1 MSGEIIGGGHRRR
14 VVLATGRGGPR
25 GTTIGRRAS
34 NDVLARWVVAAA
46 ALVAGQALLLSLL
59 TFGAATSR
67 DVADLASQLAV
78 AVLGVA
84 LVMGALIGVRRATA
98 LEQRRV
104 AEVDQIL
111 DATTRDQREQLH
123 ELRSTVAGLVSG
135 SALLDN
141 PDIPAETRQHL
152 WASVRRELDRME
164 RLLSKKE
171 EPAAEID
178 LDEALG
184 HILDLQHLKGRRVE
198 FRSNGTKV
206 RARYDAL
213 AETVNILMDNAV
225 THGGSERS
233 VVEVV
238 QRDDETV
245 DIRVT
250 DDGCGIPEER
260 RTEIFAW
267 GEKGEESPGEGIGL
281 HLAQRLMSEDGG
293 SLRLAEDQGV
303 GSSFVITLP
312 AARRSEENVIAGE
325 PTGTTAHGALSR
337 IVEDSHAWLRSG

>member
-1 MSGEIIGGGHRRR
+1 MSGEIIGGPHRRTG
-14 VVLATGRGGPR
+14 VPATGRGGPR
-25 GTTIGRRAS
+25 GSGLAGS
-34 NDVLARWVVAAA
+34 GEVLTRWVAAAA
-46 ALVAGQALLLSLL
+46 ALVAGQALLLSLV
-59 TFGAATSR
+59 TFGTGSSR
-67 DVADLASQLAV
+67 DVTSLVGQLAV

-84 LVMGALIGVRRATA
+84 LVAGALVGVRRATA
-98 LEQRRV
+98 LERRH
-104 AEVDQIL
+104 AEEVDEVL
-111 DATTRDQREQLH
+111 VAASRDERERLH

-164 RLLSKKE
+164 RLLSKRE
-171 EPAAEID
+171 EPAAELD

-198 FRSNGTKV
+198 LQGDATKV

-213 AETVNILMDNAV
+213 AEVVNILMDNAV
-225 THGGSERS
+225 THGGSESS

-238 QRDDETV
+238 QRDEETV

-250 DDGCGIPEER
+250 DFGRGIPEDR
-260 RTEIFAW
+260 RTQIFEW
-267 GEKGEESPGEGIGL
+267 GEKGSESPGEGIGL
-281 HLAQRLMSEDGG
+281 HLAQRLMTEDGG

-303 GSSFVITLP
+303 GSSFVISLP
-312 AARRSEENVIAGE
+312 AARRSVENGIE
-325 PTGTTAHGALSR
+325 RDAHDGIL
-337 IVEDSHAWLRSG
+337 EDSHAWLRSG

>member
-1 MSGEIIGGGHRRR
+1 MHGESSGGLRRR
-14 VVLATGRGGPR
+14 MATLVAGHGGLRRPRPTEVLT
-25 GTTIGRRAS
+25 
-34 NDVLARWVVAAA
+34 RWVVAAT
-46 ALVAGQALLLSLL
+46 ALVAGQALLLSLV
-59 TFGAATSR
+59 TFATASSR
-67 DVADLASQLAV
+67 DVAELAGQLAV
-78 AVLGVA
+78 ALLGVA
-84 LVMGALIGVRRATA
+84 LVMGALVGMQRATA
-98 LEQRRV
+98 LERRH
-104 AEVDQIL
+104 AEEVDQVL
-111 DATTRDQREQLH
+111 TASTRDQREQLH

-141 PDIPAETRQHL
+141 PDIPAETRDHL

-164 RLLSKKE
+164 RLLSKRD

-198 FRSNGTKV
+198 LQGTGTKV

-225 THGGSERS
+225 THGGSENS

-250 DDGCGIPEER
+250 DFGRGIPEDR
-260 RTEIFAW
+260 RTEIFEW
-267 GEKGEESPGEGIGL
+267 GRKGAESPGEGIGL
-281 HLAQRLMSEDGG
+281 HLAQRLMTEDGG

-303 GSSFVITLP
+303 GSSFVISLP
-312 AARRSEENVIAGE
+312 AARRSTENHIENHIENTIG
-325 PTGTTAHGALSR
+325 TGIL
-337 IVEDSHAWLRSG
+337 EDSHAWLRSG

>member
-1 MSGEIIGGGHRRR
+1 MAVLGTGH
-14 VVLATGRGGPR
+14 GGPR
-25 GTTIGRRAS
+25 QTRPGTRSGTRTGE
-34 NDVLARWVVAAA
+34 LLTRWVLAAA

-59 TFGAATSR
+59 TFGTGSSR
-67 DVADLASQLAV
+67 DVVDLALQLAV

-84 LVMGALIGVRRATA
+84 LVMGALVGVRRATA
-98 LEQRRV
+98 LEQRR
-104 AEVDQIL
+104 AEEVDQVL
-111 DATTRDQREQLH
+111 AASSRDQREQLH

-141 PDIPAETRQHL
+141 PDIPAETREHL

-164 RLLSKKE
+164 RLLSKRDQ
-171 EPAAEID
+171 PAAEMD

-198 FRSNGTKV
+198 FRSAGTKV

-225 THGGSERS
+225 THGGSDSS

-238 QRDDETV
+238 ERDDETV

-250 DDGCGIPEER
+250 DFGRGIPEDR
-260 RTEIFAW
+260 RTEIFEW
-267 GEKGEESPGEGIGL
+267 GEKGSESPGEGIGL

-303 GSSFVITLP
+303 GSSFVISLP
-312 AARRSEENVIAGE
+312 AARRSTEN
-325 PTGTTAHGALSR
+325 GTESR

>member
-1 MSGEIIGGGHRRR
+1 MRGEIIGGPHRRR
-14 VVLATGRGGPR
+14 AVLATGHGGPR
-25 GTTIGRRAS
+25 GTRSDRRTS
-34 NDVLARWVVAAA
+34 SEVLTRWVVAAT

-59 TFGAATSR
+59 TFGATSSR
-67 DVADLASQLAV
+67 DVADLVSQLGV

-84 LVMGALIGVRRATA
+84 LVMGALAGVRRATA
-98 LEQRRV
+98 LERRRAEDVDRVLV
-104 AEVDQIL
+104 A
-111 DATTRDQREQLH
+111 ATRDQREQLH

-164 RLLSKKE
+164 RLLSKKDQ
-171 EPAAEID
+171 PAAEID

-225 THGGSERS
+225 THGGSETS

-250 DDGCGIPEER
+250 DDGCGIPEDR
-260 RTEIFAW
+260 RTEIFEW
-267 GEKGEESPGEGIGL
+267 GRKGEESPGEGIGL
-281 HLAQRLMSEDGG
+281 HLAQRLMREDGG

-303 GSSFVITLP
+303 GSSFVISLP
-312 AARRSEENVIAGE
+312 AARRSTENG
-325 PTGTTAHGALSR
+325 

>member
-1 MSGEIIGGGHRRR
+1 MATLVAGH
-14 VVLATGRGGPR
+14 GGPR
-25 GTTIGRRAS
+25 RSRPTE
-34 NDVLARWVVAAA
+34 VLTRWVVAAT
-46 ALVAGQALLLSLL
+46 ALVAGQALLLSLVP
-59 TFGAATSR
+59 FATASSR
-67 DVADLASQLAV
+67 DVAELAGQLAV

-84 LVMGALIGVRRATA
+84 LVMGALVGMQRATA
-98 LEQRRV
+98 LERRH
-104 AEVDQIL
+104 AEEVDQVL
-111 DATTRDQREQLH
+111 TASTRDQREQLH

-141 PDIPAETRQHL
+141 PNIPAETRDHL

-164 RLLSKKE
+164 RLLSKRE
-171 EPAAEID
+171 EPAAEMD

-198 FRSNGTKV
+198 LQGTGTKV

-225 THGGSERS
+225 THGGSENS

-250 DDGCGIPEER
+250 DFGRGIPEDR
-260 RTEIFAW
+260 RTEIFEW
-267 GEKGEESPGEGIGL
+267 GRKGAESPGEGIGL
-281 HLAQRLMSEDGG
+281 HLAQRLMTEDGG
-293 SLRLAEDQGV
+293 SLRLADDQGV
-303 GSSFVITLP
+303 GSSFVISLP
-312 AARRSEENVIAGE
+312 AARRSTENHLEKQVENTI
-325 PTGTTAHGALSR
+325 GTTIGTGIL
-337 IVEDSHAWLRSG
+337 EDSHAWLRSG

>member
-1 MSGEIIGGGHRRR
+1 
-14 VVLATGRGGPR
+14 VL
-25 GTTIGRRAS
+25 
-34 NDVLARWVVAAA
+34 AAA

-59 TFGAATSR
+59 TFGTGSSR
-67 DVADLASQLAV
+67 DVVDLALQLAV

-84 LVMGALIGVRRATA
+84 LVMGALVGVRRATA
-98 LEQRRV
+98 LEQRR
-104 AEVDQIL
+104 AEEVDQVL
-111 DATTRDQREQLH
+111 AASSRDQREQLH

-141 PDIPAETRQHL
+141 PDIPAETREHL

-164 RLLSKKE
+164 RLLSKRDQ
-171 EPAAEID
+171 PAAEMD

-225 THGGSERS
+225 THGGSDSS

-238 QRDDETV
+238 ERDDETV

-250 DDGCGIPEER
+250 DFGRGIPEDR
-260 RTEIFAW
+260 RTEIFEW
-267 GEKGEESPGEGIGL
+267 GEKGSESPGEGIGL

-303 GSSFVITLP
+303 GSSFVISLP
-312 AARRSEENVIAGE
+312 AARRSTEN
-325 PTGTTAHGALSR
+325 GTESR

>member
-1 MSGEIIGGGHRRR
+1 MRGESSGGPHRRLA
-14 VVLATGRGGPR
+14 VLGTGRGGPR
-25 GTTIGRRAS
+25 QTRSGTRTGE
-34 NDVLARWVVAAA
+34 LLTRWGLAAA

-59 TFGAATSR
+59 TFGTGSSR
-67 DVADLASQLAV
+67 DVVDLALQLAV

-84 LVMGALIGVRRATA
+84 LVMGSLVGVRRATA
-98 LEQRRV
+98 LERRRTE
-104 AEVDQIL
+104 EVDQIL
-111 DATTRDQREQLH
+111 AAGSRDQREQLH

-141 PDIPAETRQHL
+141 PDIPAETREHL

-164 RLLSKKE
+164 RLLSKRD
-171 EPAAEID
+171 EPAAEMD
-178 LDEALG
+178 LDEALR

-225 THGGSERS
+225 THGGSDSS

-238 QRDDETV
+238 ERDDETV

-250 DDGCGIPEER
+250 DFGRGIPEDR
-260 RTEIFAW
+260 RTGIFEW
-267 GEKGEESPGEGIGL
+267 GEKGSESPGEGIGL

-303 GSSFVITLP
+303 GSSFVISLP
-312 AARRSEENVIAGE
+312 AARRSMENGAGI
-325 PTGTTAHGALSR
+325 GIGNG
-337 IVEDSHAWLRSG
+337 VMEDSHAWLRSG

>member
-1 MSGEIIGGGHRRR
+1 MRGEIIGGPHRRTA
-14 VVLATGRGGPR
+14 VQATGRGGPR
-25 GTTIGRRAS
+25 GTRLAGTSGE
-34 NDVLARWVVAAA
+34 VLTKWVVAAA

-59 TFGAATSR
+59 TFGTGTSR
-67 DVADLASQLAV
+67 DVAGLAGQLAV

-84 LVMGALIGVRRATA
+84 LVMGALVGVRRATA
-98 LEQRRV
+98 LERRRTE
-104 AEVDQIL
+104 EVDQVL
-111 DATTRDQREQLH
+111 VAASRDQREQLH

-141 PDIPAETRQHL
+141 PDIPAETREHL

-164 RLLSKKE
+164 RLLSKRE
-171 EPAAEID
+171 EPVGEID

-198 FRSNGTKV
+198 LQSNGTKV

-225 THGGSERS
+225 THGGSENS

-250 DDGCGIPEER
+250 DFGRGIPEDR
-260 RTEIFAW
+260 RTGIFEW
-267 GEKGEESPGEGIGL
+267 GEKGTESPGEGIGL

-303 GSSFVITLP
+303 GSSFVISLP
-312 AARRSEENVIAGE
+312 AARRSIENGIDSEVG
-325 PTGTTAHGALSR
+325 TGIL
-337 IVEDSHAWLRSG
+337 EDSHAWLRSG

>member
-1 MSGEIIGGGHRRR
+1 MLLTKW
-14 VVLATGRGGPR
+14 VL
-25 GTTIGRRAS
+25 
-34 NDVLARWVVAAA
+34 AAA

-59 TFGAATSR
+59 TFGSGSSR
-67 DVADLASQLAV
+67 DVVDLALQLAV

-84 LVMGALIGVRRATA
+84 LVMGALVAARRATA
-98 LEQRRV
+98 LEQRR
-104 AEVDQIL
+104 AEEVDQVL
-111 DATTRDQREQLH
+111 AASSRDQREQLH

-141 PDIPAETRQHL
+141 PDIPAETREHL

-164 RLLSKKE
+164 RLLSKRDQ
-171 EPAAEID
+171 PAAEMD

-198 FRSNGTKV
+198 FRSAGTKV

-225 THGGSERS
+225 THGGSDSS

-238 QRDDETV
+238 ERDDETV

-250 DDGCGIPEER
+250 DFGRGIPEDR
-260 RTEIFAW
+260 RTEIFEW
-267 GEKGEESPGEGIGL
+267 GEKGSESPGEGIGL

-303 GSSFVITLP
+303 GSSFVISLP
-312 AARRSEENVIAGE
+312 AARRSTEN
-325 PTGTTAHGALSR
+325 GTESR